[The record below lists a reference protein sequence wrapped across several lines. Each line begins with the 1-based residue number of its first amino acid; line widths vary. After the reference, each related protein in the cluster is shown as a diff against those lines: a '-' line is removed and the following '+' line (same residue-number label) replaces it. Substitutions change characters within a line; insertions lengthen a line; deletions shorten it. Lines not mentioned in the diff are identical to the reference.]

1 MILWRKSRTC
11 DTEPQRK
18 CLFVST
24 FVQSLGRSQLWSA
37 ACGAAFGDL
46 LSFQSPRQATMHGV
60 RAMAV
65 AVKEEAGKTPLGL
78 EVVET
83 VEPNSRVM
91 FLVFLSISGFVAL
104 ILF

>member
-1 MILWRKSRTC
+1 M
-11 DTEPQRK
+11 ERK

-91 FLVFLSISGFVAL
+91 FLVFLYVSGFVAL